1 MSLFTFREVLGDGVM
16 TKEQVFVLNNQGYNI
31 VFEWKGKTHA
41 IKSSSLDTWSEEKK
55 QKFYKE
61 TGLSLF
67 KGRDGWVIYNPL
79 HFDVLGSDLNFKGT
93 TKKPD
98 QPINLFN
105 YNYLF
110 SEYDGESLDLSH
122 WDVGNVYY
130 FSNMFHRCTSLKYL
144 NLNEWDVSQGID
156 FSGMF
161 HDCCS
166 LKELDLSEWDVS
178 NSKNF
183 NSMFEGCEDLKSLNL
198 SNWDVS
204 KCNSFIGMFENC
216 SSLQSLDLSSWKV
229 GSAMSFTCMF
239 ALCESLEFL
248 SLPEWD
254 ISNLLFSDYM
264 FASCKKLRSLKGQ
277 SSPCFSFSRHLFSSS
292 ALSGSGNKL
301 LPEMYPIANTAELKK
316 LKNSAMLIDA
326 SMYAPPFSS
335 INNYMF

>member
-1 MSLFTFREVLGDGVM
+1 M
-16 TKEQVFVLNNQGYNI
+16 TKEQMFVLNNQGYDI

-55 QKFYKE
+55 QRFYKE

-67 KGRDGWVIYNPL
+67 KGRDEWVIYNPL

-122 WDVGNVYY
+122 WSVGNVYY
-130 FSNMFHRCTSLKYL
+130 FSNMFHRCTSLKDL
-144 NLNEWDVSQGID
+144 DISGWDVSRGT
-156 FSGMF
+156 
-161 HDCCS
+161 C
-166 LKELDLSEWDVS
+166 
-178 NSKNF
+178 F
-183 NSMFEGCEDLKSLNL
+183 NDMFEGCEDLKSLNL

-204 KCNSFIGMFENC
+204 NCNSFIGMFEC
-216 SSLQSLDLSSWKV
+216 CKSLQSLDLSSWKV

-277 SSPCFSFSRHLFSSS
+277 SSPCFSLLKRQFNKDCGRTGKMMVMCVLLFVS
-292 ALSGSGNKL
+292 L
-301 LPEMYPIANTAELKK
+301 
-316 LKNSAMLIDA
+316 
-326 SMYAPPFSS
+326 FVVR
-335 INNYMF
+335 NYMC